1 MPRWGWWSAALGV
14 LLFLAHLYL
23 HDPENGGFL
32 SCPFRLLTGLLC
44 PGCGSQR
51 AAHDLLHLRIADAF
65 RHNGLL
71 VASIPLL
78 GLQWWHSLAFPNV
91 KPLTARNWVVLAWAA
106 LAIGWGIFRN
116 LPFVGHLGH

>member
-1 MPRWGWWSAALGV
+1 MPRWAVGLAGAGV
-14 LLFLAHLYL
+14 LLYLVHLYL
-23 HDPENGGFL
+23 HDPEHGGFL

-51 AAHDLLHLRIADAF
+51 AVHDLLHLRLEDAF

-78 GLQWWHSLAFPNV
+78 GVQWCHSLAFPYV
-91 KPLTARNWVVLAWAA
+91 KPLTARNWVVMSWAV
-106 LAIGWGIFRN
+106 LAIGWGILRN
-116 LPFVGHLGH
+116 LPFAGHLGH